1 MKIKHL
7 VPELIENDA
16 AIIASFGNA
25 RLMKTSVGTCE
36 LVGGSQEDRA
46 LAGEWLSLFMHE
58 VVLAT
63 YPVAKIKLSAQSSTG
78 FSESQRAKGSVAL
91 SPLRLL
97 E

>member
-25 RLMKTSVGTCE
+25 RLMKTSAGTCE

-63 YPVAKIKLSAQSSTG
+63 YPVAKTKLSAPSSTG

-91 SPLRLL
+91 SPLCLL